1 VSAPKALA
9 TSRRRLSRDVP
20 VTMILA
26 ASACLDAMRQ
36 QVPAGPDLMDEVS
49 TADLVVMVATPGG
62 HAQAASII
70 GEARTSDA

>member
-1 VSAPKALA
+1 
-9 TSRRRLSRDVP
+9 
-20 VTMILA
+20 
-26 ASACLDAMRQ
+26 MRQ
-36 QVPAGPDLMDEVS
+36 QSPCCPDLMDEVS